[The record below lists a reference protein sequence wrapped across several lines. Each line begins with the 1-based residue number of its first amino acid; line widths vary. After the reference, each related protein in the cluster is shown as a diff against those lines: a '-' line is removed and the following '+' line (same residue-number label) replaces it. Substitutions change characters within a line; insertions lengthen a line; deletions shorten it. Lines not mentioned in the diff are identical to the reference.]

1 MSDTTTEIDFNTLS
15 LEEQLDHKVWKARV
29 IGYENLTKLL
39 TKNKNNS
46 NELMNIYKSY
56 KLDSFINESN
66 MVALEKGLETIYTFL
81 LFYNDSD
88 DSICSDILPRLI
100 NKAICSS
107 PRKLTR
113 ETGISILIELVK
125 INKNVND
132 FIDITLINYDLL
144 GNKKIDKII
153 NGISIILLTIFHN
166 FQTLPINSE
175 TLENLLKLLLVLSQH
190 SNIKIRKDAF
200 SCLAIIDSLIV
211 GKDLIEDLVFTKWKP
226 IQLKEFVKYKETW
239 IKERDD
245 VEKMEMNKNIKN
257 ENDFEKEDNENDVDM
272 VIEEEHEVKIEPVV
286 DPWVNKRSTKILN
299 QDMLIESQ
307 FREELM
313 DSDWKIRVERLNETL
328 KMIEKIRKLDYI
340 LEDYTTIFNALAS
353 RIVKDT
359 NLQVVHLSIE
369 LGIKMFRLIRD
380 GHYLVKYI
388 SIILQPMLTRL
399 KDKKVCQFIKDTV
412 MEIVEFHPSKLGCC
426 LDIFLT
432 KFLNHKVLQ
441 ERYESLA
448 LLNQLMMKYCKSV
461 NNLLPIQRVD
471 EFLPTI
477 IKFCSEAQPN
487 VRQEG
492 FKFLAIIMEFVVD
505 GEDEIMPILE
515 SKLDS
520 LKVKKIVQLKNEI
533 DASVSNDNTN
543 NNDKNISNTS
553 GKKRPAESP
562 LKFENKTRTNGIKLH
577 KPSPTEEEN
586 MINPV
591 NLKPQLKQDVAKP
604 EVIYK
609 KEIVKI
615 VDEKLVNENENLK
628 FQLSRANNENL
639 LLSKQLEKIKKEIE
653 RIKQN
658 ENNTEKENQLL
669 KQENEELKNQINDLN
684 ERKVSG
690 MSSYATNISYPKSR
704 NSLSPESV
712 ISLSDG
718 KRIDSMRLSS
728 INSIM
733 SNESIDEFYSKNI
746 KQNDDLKEKVGRIR
760 EKIRNISLNSNK

>member
-1 MSDTTTEIDFNTLS
+1 MSDTTTEIDFNTLP

-29 IGYENLTKLL
+29 IGYENLTKVL
-39 TKNKNNS
+39 TKNKNNN

-56 KLDSFINESN
+56 KLDSFINDSN
-66 MVALEKGLETIYTFL
+66 MVALEKGLEAIQTFL
-81 LFYNDSD
+81 VFYNESD
-88 DSICSDILPRLI
+88 GSICSDILPRLI

-125 INKNVND
+125 INSNIND

-144 GNKKIDKII
+144 SNKKMDKII

-166 FQTLPINSE
+166 FQTLPTNSE
-175 TLENLLKLLLVLSQH
+175 TLDNLLKLLLVLSQH
-190 SNIKIRKDAF
+190 SNTKIRKDAF

-211 GKDLIEDLVFTKWKP
+211 DKDLMEDLVFTKWKP
-226 IQLKEFVKYKETW
+226 IQLKEFVKYKESW

-245 VEKMEMNKNIKN
+245 VEKMEMNKIIKN
-257 ENDFEKEDNENDVDM
+257 ENESENENDVDM
-272 VIEEEHEVKIEPVV
+272 IIEEEPEVKVEPVV

-307 FREELM
+307 FTEELM

-340 LEDYTTIFNALAS
+340 LEDYTTIFNTLAI

-359 NLQVVHLSIE
+359 NLQVVQLSIE

-388 SIILQPMLTRL
+388 AIILQPMLTRL

-448 LLNQLMMKYCKSV
+448 LLNQLMMKYYKSI
-461 NNLLPIQRVD
+461 NSLLPIQRVD

-492 FKFLAIIMEFVVD
+492 FKFLAIIMKFVVD

-515 SKLDS
+515 NKLDS
-520 LKVKKIVQLKNEI
+520 LK
-533 DASVSNDNTN
+533 
-543 NNDKNISNTS
+543 
-553 GKKRPAESP
+553 
-562 LKFENKTRTNGIKLH
+562 
-577 KPSPTEEEN
+577 
-586 MINPV
+586 
-591 NLKPQLKQDVAKP
+591 
-604 EVIYK
+604 
-609 KEIVKI
+609 
-615 VDEKLVNENENLK
+615 
-628 FQLSRANNENL
+628 
-639 LLSKQLEKIKKEIE
+639 
-653 RIKQN
+653 
-658 ENNTEKENQLL
+658 
-669 KQENEELKNQINDLN
+669 
-684 ERKVSG
+684 
-690 MSSYATNISYPKSR
+690 
-704 NSLSPESV
+704 
-712 ISLSDG
+712 
-718 KRIDSMRLSS
+718 
-728 INSIM
+728 
-733 SNESIDEFYSKNI
+733 
-746 KQNDDLKEKVGRIR
+746 
-760 EKIRNISLNSNK
+760 